1 MREPTTQE
9 MLAWISRTYDM
20 SPAAL
25 AWMFQRNR
33 RTIVGWLDHGRIST
47 RNGTRIRSAY
57 YYLNNQRDPV
67 DDSRSAIDMV

>member
-1 MREPTTQE
+1 MAEQSAQS
-9 MLAWISRTYDM
+9 MLRWISRTYDM
-20 SPAAL
+20 SPTAL
-25 AWMFQRNR
+25 ARMFQRDR
-33 RTIVGWLDHGRIST
+33 RTIVGWLDHGRISV

>member
-1 MREPTTQE
+1 MAEKSAQS
-9 MLAWISRTYDM
+9 MLRWISRTYDM

-25 AWMFQRNR
+25 ARMFQKNR
-33 RTIVGWLDHGRIST
+33 RTIVRWLDHGRIST
-47 RNGTRIRSAY
+47 RNGTRIRSSY